1 MIKRWFQNPECSVRR
16 PLSLL
21 SLLSLL
27 LVIYLRHGYPINPRL
42 ESHLPQTAAERLSW
56 SGSRYPPNVPEDMR
70 RNLISWKKQD
80 IIMSL
85 EKRWVLIGL
94 RWLYIYFLTVCLC
107 LTSFVMETFNINSL
121 WLMFRLVFARI
132 IHNVTWLSS
141 YLKLIISTPK
151 HENSQFIHL
160 NAISNPNNILLH

>member
-42 ESHLPQTAAERLSW
+42 ERHLPQTAAERLSW

-94 RWLYIYFLTVCLC
+94 RWLYIFFQRSVSVWQALLWRC
-107 LTSFVMETFNINSL
+107 LTSTVYGLCLECFLPELYTDIYTMCPDCQVI
-121 WLMFRLVFARI
+121 
-132 IHNVTWLSS
+132 
-141 YLKLIISTPK
+141 
-151 HENSQFIHL
+151 
-160 NAISNPNNILLH
+160 